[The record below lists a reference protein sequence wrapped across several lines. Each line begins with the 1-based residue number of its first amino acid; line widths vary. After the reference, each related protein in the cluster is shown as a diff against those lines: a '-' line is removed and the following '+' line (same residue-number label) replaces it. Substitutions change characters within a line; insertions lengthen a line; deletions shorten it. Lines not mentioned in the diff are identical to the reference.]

1 MIEVPRNIKVSPDVK
16 DIIVKAETDFRLRTT
31 CGGPVIVPIAYSPK
45 KESDIKIPIGN
56 NVLYV
61 SKVQAKYL
69 REISMRMIEGY
80 LMSLSK

>member
-1 MIEVPRNIKVSPDVK
+1 MIEVPRNIPVNQDVK
-16 DIIVKAETDFRLRTT
+16 EIISEAETDFRLRTT
-31 CGGPVIVPIAYSPK
+31 CGGPVIVPIAYSQK

-69 REISMRMIEGY
+69 HEINIRMLQGY
-80 LMSLSK
+80 LRSLSK